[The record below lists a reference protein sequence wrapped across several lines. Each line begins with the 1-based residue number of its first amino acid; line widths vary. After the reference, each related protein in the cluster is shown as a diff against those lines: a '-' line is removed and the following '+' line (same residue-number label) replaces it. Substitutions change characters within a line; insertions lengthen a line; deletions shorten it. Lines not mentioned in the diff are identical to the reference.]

1 MITNKTVFNINRVAI
16 PFSKKELESVINQNV
31 VNGYISTTYDNL
43 IQTLEDI
50 SRSKEYP
57 VILNP
62 NEIFTSSNNPLI
74 RNDVLI
80 RVEGLQS
87 YSEFI
92 NNVIRDG
99 EDGYWTDFMTYSE
112 LFKDEIKKVKLLAY
126 KKFLW
131 NYHNIDEW
139 FTTKNIG
146 LIDDDK
152 NMLVTD
158 FQTFKK
164 RVLLTDDYKSFIDAC
179 KTEDISNAVKYIIKK
194 GCEVLRKYKVE
205 LNNHIAIDNKRQTNI
220 ILKNPIITKIF
231 LQSSAA
237 SRCKK
242 DWPRIKFTTL
252 DKKSFDTIGIWEV

>member
-1 MITNKTVFNINRVAI
+1 MDSERY
-16 PFSKKELESVINQNV
+16 SR
-31 VNGYISTTYDNL
+31 
-43 IQTLEDI
+43 QTGLPQIVTEGQTKI
-50 SRSKEYP
+50 SRA
-57 VILNP
+57 
-62 NEIFTSSNNPLI
+62 
-74 RNDVLI
+74 RVLI
-80 RVEGLQS
+80 VGVGGLGS
-87 YSEFI
+87 PISLYLTGAG
-92 NNVIRDG
+92 VG
-99 EDGYWTDFMTYSE
+99 
-112 LFKDEIKKVKLLAY
+112 
-126 KKFLW
+126 
-131 NYHNIDEW
+131 H
-139 FTTKNIG
+139 IG

-158 FQTFKK
+158 FQTFKE